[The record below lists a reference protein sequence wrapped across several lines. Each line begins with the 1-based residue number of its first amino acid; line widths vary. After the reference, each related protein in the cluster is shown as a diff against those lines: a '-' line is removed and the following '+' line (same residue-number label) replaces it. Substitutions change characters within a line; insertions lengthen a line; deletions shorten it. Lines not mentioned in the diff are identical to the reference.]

1 MLTRWTDLD
10 RTFSVFNEL
19 HRRMNQL
26 FDDYEPTG
34 WAVRPVVSQSWPA
47 VNLYDAGDELL
58 IRAQVP
64 GLSEKDI
71 SLNLN
76 QEVLTISGERKSE
89 APKGYSVHRQERG
102 TVKFSRSFTF
112 PCKINAEK
120 ASATVMDGLLTIKL
134 TKAAEAKPRQILV
147 KAQ

>member
-34 WAVRPVVSQSWPA
+34 WTVRPVVAQSWPA
-47 VNLYDAGDELL
+47 VNLYDSGDELM

-76 QEVLTISGERKSE
+76 QEVLTISGERNSE
-89 APKGYSVHRQERG
+89 IPEGYSVHRQERG
-102 TVKFSRSFTF
+102 DVKFSRSFTF
-112 PCKINAEK
+112 PCRIDPEK
-120 ASATVMDGLLTIKL
+120 TSATVKDGVLTVKL
-134 TKAAEAKPRQILV
+134 AKAPEAKPRQITV